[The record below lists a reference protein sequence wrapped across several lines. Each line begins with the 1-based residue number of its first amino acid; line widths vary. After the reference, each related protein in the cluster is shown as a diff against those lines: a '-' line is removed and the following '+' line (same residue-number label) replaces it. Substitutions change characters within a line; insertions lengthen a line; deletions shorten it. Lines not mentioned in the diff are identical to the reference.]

1 MNDHRP
7 PADTPARDPDAD
19 KPERIAWQ
27 GKFITAK
34 TRGRWE
40 YAGRARGIRA
50 AAIVAIDDSE
60 AERHVILVEQY
71 RVPLGRYCLEIPA
84 GLIGDEEGGMDE
96 SPEDAARRELEEET
110 GYRAS
115 HMELI
120 GDFHSSPGMVTE
132 SFSLMRA
139 TGLEK
144 VSDGGGVD
152 GEDIAVHRV
161 ALSDLAQFVA
171 GKRAQDVAI
180 DVRIA
185 MLLCTQGAII

>member
-1 MNDHRP
+1 MSAP
-7 PADTPARDPDAD
+7 TQPSRDADAD
-19 KPERIAWQ
+19 KPETVAWA
-27 GKFITAK
+27 GRFITAK

-50 AAIVAIDDSE
+50 AAIVAVDD
-60 AERHVILVEQY
+60 AEDGRHVLLVEQY
-71 RVPLGRYCLEIPA
+71 RVPLSRFCLEIPA
-84 GLIGDEEGGMDE
+84 GLIGDEDGGEGE

-115 HMELI
+115 TMELL
-120 GDFHSSPGMVTE
+120 GEFYSSPGMVSE

-139 TGLEK
+139 GDLQK
-144 VSDGGGVD
+144 VSDGGGVE

-161 ALSDLAQFVA
+161 PLDQLEAFVA
-171 GKRAQDVAI
+171 EKREASVAI

-185 MLLCTQGAII
+185 MLLGTQGAIV

>member
-1 MNDHRP
+1 MNQDE
-7 PADTPARDPDAD
+7 
-19 KPERIAWQ
+19 PEVIRWQ

-34 TRGRWE
+34 TRGRWD

-84 GLIGDEEGGMDE
+84 GLIGDEESGMDE

-120 GDFHSSPGMVTE
+120 GDFHSSPGMVSE

-185 MLLCTQGAII
+185 MLLGTQGAII